1 MSDSFTG
8 VITVYLW
15 IPAIIFSIGWLRPF
29 PCVLSLAGLLLLTGR
44 AAVKALSGLRWRNL
58 RRDAPAL
65 GLLAVL
71 ALIWVVLSGCG
82 GWAHQNSDYFK
93 HNGVL
98 GDLIHRTWPV
108 SYTPA
113 ENASA
118 PGSLIYYVGY
128 YLPAA
133 AVGKWLGH
141 PAGQNFMVF
150 WTWLGVTLSLCAF
163 STVTSSD
170 RSTRR
175 QLLSGLFFIVAS
187 GADAV
192 GTYLASGAFPAL
204 GVHIEWWSG
213 IGEYASN
220 TTSLY
225 WVPQHALAG
234 WLAASVA
241 FADED
246 DSRSF
251 VCMLEV
257 VAGTLLWSPF
267 VTLGLLP
274 FVLARWLRLRKK
286 LDFKIALEGVLLAG
300 WGAIVA
306 VFLLAGR
313 SKVPMHWVFTQG
325 SYSWL
330 RLLGF
335 YVLEFGALAF
345 VIHSCPEVRRRPY
358 WCFITTLVGLAIW
371 PLVTLGARSD
381 LTMRSS
387 IPALFCFWVFVAR
400 ALFSVNMPHL
410 ERRVLE
416 WLVLA
421 GSITALSEIAR
432 GLPDWPAQRYVVN
445 EYTSVMQM
453 GHDDAT
459 QYVGLPRRAVNGWLF
474 K

>member
-1 MSDSFTG
+1 M
-8 VITVYLW
+8 ITVYLW
-15 IPAIIFSIGWLRPF
+15 TPAIIFAIGWLRPI
-29 PCVLSLAGLLLLTGR
+29 PCLLSLAGLLLLTGR
-44 AAVKALSGLRWRNL
+44 AAVKAVTGLHWRNL

-65 GLLAVL
+65 GVLAVL
-71 ALIWVVLSGCG
+71 ALVWVVLSGCG
-82 GWAHQNSDYFK
+82 GWAHQNGDYFK

-118 PGSLIYYVGY
+118 PGSLIYYVAY

-141 PAGQNFMVF
+141 SAGQNFIVF
-150 WTWLGVTLSLCAF
+150 WTWLGVLLSLCAF
-163 STVTSSD
+163 STAVSDD

-175 QLLSGLFFIVAS
+175 QVLSGLFFIVAS
-187 GADAV
+187 GADAL

-204 GVHIEWWSG
+204 GVHIEWWAT

-234 WLAASVA
+234 WLAASVVL
-241 FADED
+241 ADGDER
-246 DSRSF
+246 RSF
-251 VCMLEV
+251 VCTLEV
-257 VAGTLLWSPF
+257 AAGTLLWSPF
-267 VTLGLLP
+267 VSLGLLP
-274 FVLARWLRLRKK
+274 FVLVRWLRLPKR
-286 LDFKIALEGVLLAG
+286 LDFRMVLEVGLLAG
-300 WGAIVA
+300 WCGIVA
-306 VFLLAGR
+306 CFLMAGR
-313 SKVPMHWVFTQG
+313 SKLPLHWLFTQE
-325 SYSWL
+325 SYSLL

-335 YVLEFGALAF
+335 YLLEFGLLAL
-345 VIHSCPEVRRRPY
+345 VIHSCPEVRRRSY
-358 WCFITTLVGLAIW
+358 WCFITTLLSLAVW
-371 PLVTLGARSD
+371 PVVTLGAAND
-381 LTMRSS
+381 LMMRSS
-387 IPALFCFWVFVAR
+387 IPALFCLWVFVGR
-400 ALFSVNMPHL
+400 ALFSATIPHL

-421 GSITALSEIAR
+421 GSITAISEMAR
-432 GLPDWPAQRYVVN
+432 GLQNPQPERYVVN

-453 GHDDAT
+453 AHADT
-459 QYVGLPRRAVNGWLF
+459 LQYVGKPRHAVNGWLF